1 MRAAALAV
9 FLAWSLVEPAAAQT
23 MALPTT
29 PPSAPAAEAGTQDA
43 QGTAAADLDALIGTL
58 ENEQA
63 RNELLA
69 KLRALNAGSAATP
82 AATEPDYLG
91 DILDSLDA
99 EVGERFELAGQALIG
114 LVRSITEV
122 PVLLRWLWSQLT
134 EPISRAMWY
143 SIGSQIGA
151 AVLGGFIASIAVRLM
166 LRGWR
171 DRRGELPPEARRKA
185 RLKASLANLTVNLV
199 ALATF
204 LLVTYVV
211 LRYTAVS
218 ILGQRV
224 AGDILTA
231 IACVRGATA
240 FSKAYLAPEN
250 PRRRLAAMDDAAASA
265 AQRWVSVLLGLAFYG
280 YFGLE
285 AARRLGLPWTVHA
298 FLLHSLFL
306 VVAALAIRAIYRLR
320 AYLGAA
326 IERWGA
332 AAGTGPARYLPWRAF
347 SLVGHHVLAGWVAL
361 VYLVWALGP
370 PGGAQLLTR
379 GLLITVLV
387 LIAARAINVWLD
399 WTLVGDADK
408 ETPAGEEMQAEPEPL
423 SAGQVA
429 KITAARIAV
438 LAVAMLAIAQAWG
451 VDVVGWIEGEAGR
464 AVLATVL
471 RIALIVAIVV
481 AVAQLIQRGT
491 TGYIGATDA
500 NGNLLYSN
508 RTRTLASMARNL
520 AVTMLVAIGIVEVLS
535 ELGVNANALLA
546 GAGVVGLAIGFGAQ
560 TLVKDLI
567 TGLFILVGDTVRVG
581 DVVDLGGRAGVVEA
595 ISMRTITLRAYN
607 GDVHTIPYSSID
619 VVTNMTKDFSFYVF
633 DLVVAYKEDVD
644 RVAEVLREID
654 SQLRREW
661 PYRRLMLEP
670 LEIAGVDAFRDSGV
684 LVKARTKVRAGE
696 QWRVGR
702 EFNRRI
708 KRRFDELGIE
718 LPVPQQK
725 VVFGGN
731 HSEDVATL
739 LPEPMRRAV
748 GEA

>member
-1 MRAAALAV
+1 MRIAALALV
-9 FLAWSLVEPAAAQT
+9 LAWLAAGPAAGQ
-23 MALPTT
+23 MISLPGGSPPTPEST
-29 PPSAPAAEAGTQDA
+29 PPPTPEQS
-43 QGTAAADLDALIGTL
+43 AADLKALIDTL
-58 ENEQA
+58 ENEEA
-63 RNELLA
+63 RNQLLA
-69 KLRALNAGSAATP
+69 KLRALSTTAEP
-82 AATEPDYLG
+82 AEPPAEQDYIGDVLDRLNTE
-91 DILDSLDA
+91 A
-99 EVGERFELAGQALIG
+99 EQRFEVISVAVGG
-114 LVRSITEV
+114 LVNSIGEV
-122 PVLLRWLWSQLT
+122 PVLMSWLWSQLT
-134 EPISRAMWY
+134 EPISRSMWY
-143 SIGSQIGA
+143 TIGSQIGA
-151 AVLGGFIASIAVRLM
+151 AVLGGFIASVGVRLL

-171 DRRGELPPEARRKA
+171 DRRGDLPPEAKRKA
-185 RLKASLANLTVNLV
+185 RLKASLVHLIVNLA

-204 LLVTYVV
+204 LLVTYFV
-211 LRYTAVS
+211 LGYTAVS

-240 FSKAYLAPEN
+240 LSKAYLAPEN
-250 PRRRLAAMDDAAASA
+250 AHRRLAAMNDAAAIEA
-265 AQRWVSVLLGLAFYG
+265 ERWVASLLGLAFYG

-285 AARRLGLPWTVHA
+285 AARRLGLPWTVHS
-298 FLLHSLFL
+298 FLLHTLFL
-306 VVAALAIRAIYRLR
+306 VVAGVAIWAIYRLR

-332 AAGTGPARYLPWRAF
+332 GLGPGLARYLPWRAF
-347 SLVGHHVLAGWVAL
+347 SVVGHHVLAGWVAL
-361 VYLVWALGP
+361 VYLVWALGSAE
-370 PGGAQLLTR
+370 GAQFLTR
-379 GLLITVLV
+379 GLLVTVLV

-399 WTLVGDADK
+399 WTLVGDAAEEK
-408 ETPAGEEMQAEPEPL
+408 TGSEETQAEPEPL
-423 SAGQVA
+423 PARQVA
-429 KITAARIAV
+429 LITAARIGV
-438 LAVAMLAIAQAWG
+438 LVVAIMAIAQAWG
-451 VDVVGWIEGEAGR
+451 ADVLGWIEGDVGR
-464 AVLATVL
+464 ATLATVL
-471 RIALIVAIVV
+471 RIALIVAVV
-481 AVAQLIQRGT
+481 FAVAQLIQRGAT
-491 TGYIGATDA
+491 RYIGATDG

-581 DVVDLGGRAGVVEA
+581 DVVDLGGKAGVVEA

-633 DLVVAYKEDVD
+633 DLIVAYREDVD
-644 RVAEVLREID
+644 RVVEVLREID

-696 QWRVGR
+696 QWKVGR

-708 KRRFDELGIE
+708 KRRFDQLGIE

-725 VVFGGN
+725 VTFHAN
-731 HSEDVATL
+731 AEDAAAL
-739 LPEPMRRAV
+739 LPEPVRRAV
-748 GEA
+748 GET